1 MGGLFSSGSQTVTS
15 QTQLP
20 PQIENQVFGN
30 IDMAN
35 QIAAGQWP
43 SQIGQYPMYGGQRY
57 AGMSQDEQAAG
68 GMLRDG
74 SMTNPNLGAATSAI
88 TAGMTP
94 YGGTFGPS
102 GSILQGIMSGA
113 ERTPVEFQ
121 QVIGAAA
128 NPFDQAAATAYMNP
142 YMDAVGNEIRRQGD
156 ITNNAIRAKAT
167 AAKAF
172 GGSRAA
178 LLESENND
186 SVLRNIGLQQAQA
199 YESARNQ
206 FNTDQARALQS
217 GSTLANLFANDAG
230 RATQVGDLLS
240 RLQLSTQG
248 MQADQFNKDRAA
260 ASSGGSAL
268 AGLGETQRTGNYDL
282 LQALMAYGGL
292 DRGLQQQ
299 NNDFAYQQFQDARD
313 WPLRMLQ
320 VRQSAITGQPYS
332 QSSTSQQPTSSS
344 ATQGIG
350 MLAALAGIGG
360 KNGFGFWGS

>member
-1 MGGLFSSGSQTVTS
+1 MGGLFSSGSQTVTQ

-20 PQIENQVFGN
+20 PEIQNQVFGN

-57 AGMSQDEQAAG
+57 AGMSQDEKTAG
-68 GMLRDG
+68 DMLRG
-74 SMTNPNLGAATSAI
+74 GGMTNPNLGAATDAVK
-88 TAGMTP
+88 AGMAS

-102 GSILQGIMSGA
+102 ASILQGIMSGA
-113 ERTPVEFQ
+113 DRTPTEFQ

-128 NPFDQAAATAYMNP
+128 NPFDKAAADAYMNP
-142 YMDAVGNEIRRQGD
+142 YMSAVGDEIRRQGD

-178 LLESENND
+178 LLEAENND
-186 SVLRNIGLQQAQA
+186 ATQRNIGLQQAQA
-199 YESARNQ
+199 YQNAQTQ

-217 GSTLANLFANDAG
+217 GSTLASLFANDAN

-260 ASSGGSAL
+260 VSSGGTAL
-268 AGLGETQRTGNYDL
+268 AGLGETGRTGNYDL
-282 LQALMAYGGL
+282 LQALMSYGGL
-292 DRGLQQQ
+292 DRNLQQQ
-299 NNDFAYQQFQDARD
+299 GLDYNYQQFQDARN
-313 WPLRMLQ
+313 WPIQMLNL
-320 VRQSAITGQPYS
+320 RQSAVTGQPYA
-332 QSSTSQQPTSSS
+332 QSSTSTQPTSSS

-360 KNGFGFWGS
+360 KNGFGWWG